1 MGPRYLRIPADTSS
15 PEPVSDSD
23 WVLTLTARKKKRA
36 SKTATGSGEKQ
47 LARKKSAVK
56 KSASQTSDGGGS
68 SQADKAKTP
77 GQKTARKKTTKAES
91 SDRLAT
97 ALPVDEAQFP
107 IVGLGA
113 SAGGLEALEEFFRSM
128 PADSGMAFVAVMHQ
142 AAKHVSLMPELPG
155 GTM

>member
-77 GQKTARKKTTKAES
+77 RKKTTKAES